1 MINIITTITSFFLKK
16 IIISLRSE
24 LTSEWTNASSKTS
37 KQNNM
42 NPLANESPTLLGS
55 VTKGTK
61 YNPNIIAS
69 VLEDDYGTAQQIS
82 DLKKELNRI
91 HREKEE
97 AELKSKAEIEA
108 EKNNIQTE
116 VQRQQQ
122 ELKDM
127 IETLKREKE
136 EMALRTA
143 LLEAEK
149 ELKREEEEKR
159 AANDLNRLYEAL
171 DVMRSQNAMLANKM
185 EQSQLEAK
193 EMLERERFERLN
205 AVRKMELENQK
216 LTSQLVESQ
225 MTVLKIKI
233 KK

>member
-1 MINIITTITSFFLKK
+1 MITIITTITSFFFKR
-16 IIISLRSE
+16 IISLRSE

-233 KK
+233 KN

>member
-1 MINIITTITSFFLKK
+1 M
-16 IIISLRSE
+16 RSE

-42 NPLANESPTLLGS
+42 NLNPLASESPTLLGS

-127 IETLKREKE
+127 IEALKREKE

-149 ELKREEEEKR
+149 ELKREQEEKK

-193 EMLERERFERLN
+193 EMLERERFKRLN

-216 LTSQLVESQ
+216 LTSQLVEAQ

-233 KK
+233 KIKN

>member
-1 MINIITTITSFFLKK
+1 MITIITTITSFFKI

-233 KK
+233 KN